1 MNKDLRIVSAP
12 VTLVD
17 KVEEKLLNYFRE
29 MELMPGDTIPREM
42 ELAESLGVARSVLRE
57 ALSRLR
63 MLGLIES
70 RTKRG
75 MVLAEPDI
83 LGGIDRAL
91 DPRIISHDRLMDIL
105 GIRVTIEIGMADFLF
120 TNRKDEDIKNLE
132 DIVNREKVLETNR
145 VTLEEESKFHY
156 KLDEMTGNP
165 TILRLCRLFSP
176 AFIFIKDNYDE
187 ILKEYKKKTNQMEW
201 PAHKDLV
208 DILKKGNTN
217 MFREAMKKHL
227 EIYFHL
233 LEEGNSE

>member
-1 MNKDLRIVSAP
+1 MDRLKIESSP

-17 KVEEKLLNYFRE
+17 KVEEKLRDYFRE
-29 MELMPGDTIPREM
+29 NDLMPGDTIPKEM

-63 MLGLIES
+63 MVGLIQS

-75 MVLAEPDI
+75 MILSEPDI
-83 LGGIDRAL
+83 LGGIDRVL

-120 TNRKDEDIKNLE
+120 INSKENDIKELE
-132 DIVNREKVLETNR
+132 EIVSREKALEINR
-145 VTLEEESKFHY
+145 VTMEEESRFHH
-156 KLDEMTGNP
+156 KLYEMTGNS
-165 TILRLCRLFSP
+165 TTQRLCMLFSP
-176 AFIFIKDNYDE
+176 IFIYIKENYDD
-187 ILKEYKKKTNQMEW
+187 ILAEYKKRTNQKER

-208 DILKKGNTN
+208 DILKKGNAN

-233 LEEGNSE
+233 LESKNSK